1 MSISN
6 AYELL
11 ILDAIF
17 NNVSL
22 SLAQPYLSLHTA
34 DPGETGAS
42 EVSGGAGPYARQA
55 VNWDPASAGAVVSD
69 GAIDFPGMPA
79 VTVTHVGIWS
89 AASGGT
95 FVWGG
100 ALSSSKVVNAGDTF
114 HFNDT
119 AITVM
124 LD

>member
-1 MSISN
+1 MTISN

-11 ILDAIF
+11 ILDAVF

-22 SLAQPYLSLHTA
+22 ALATPHVSLHTA
-34 DPGETGAS
+34 DPGETGAN
-42 EVSGGAGPYARQA
+42 EVAGGTYVRQA
-55 VNWDPASAGAVVSD
+55 AGWDPAGSGAVVLD
-69 GAIDFPGMPA
+69 GALDFTLMPA

-89 AASGGT
+89 ASTAGT

-100 ALSSSKVVNAGDTF
+100 ALSASKVVNAGDTF
-114 HFNDT
+114 HFNDG
-119 AITVM
+119 AITVT